1 MLIFVFNLVT
11 ARMKL
16 PPLSVPGSLVDLAPV
31 VILDSN
37 PLISLKSSQ
46 DTGIC
51 SQLPMKVWCWA
62 VLTKRAAL

>member
-16 PPLSVPGSLVDLAPV
+16 PPFSVPGSPVDLAPV
-31 VILDSN
+31 VILDLN
-37 PLISLKSSQ
+37 PLVSPKSTH

-62 VLTKRAAL
+62 MLTKRAAL